1 MDAGEAVGGACPTP
15 ATSPVALGMVVPYS
29 VRHEAIAF
37 HAHHYRGYTGDTT
50 PPVDGAA
57 TIASWLERGWRNQM
71 TDQIIVSVD
80 SDVARLYRSV
90 SDRDRRKLDLLVN
103 LRLREATES
112 PKSLRDIMREMSRDA
127 QRRGLTPGSL
137 QSILD
142 EK

>member
-1 MDAGEAVGGACPTP
+1 
-15 ATSPVALGMVVPYS
+15 
-29 VRHEAIAF
+29 
-37 HAHHYRGYTGDTT
+37 
-50 PPVDGAA
+50 
-57 TIASWLERGWRNQM
+57 M

-127 QRRGLTPGSL
+127 QRRGLTPESL